1 MLSFAPGLKVFV
13 APGVTDLR
21 KGFSGL
27 TALAANQLRQDPRS
41 GHVFAFCNRRRSLIK
56 LLLWDGSGFWVMAK
70 RLESGTFAWP
80 SGAATDTVTMSIDEL
95 GWLLGGLDPREVT
108 RRDWWRREP
117 TLSAAGVFE

>member
-13 APGVTDLR
+13 APGATDLR

-27 TALAANQLRQDPRS
+27 TALASSQLRQDPLS
-41 GHVFAFCNRRRSLIK
+41 GHVFAFCNRRRTLIK

-80 SGAATDTVTMSIDEL
+80 ARTAEAVTMSIDEL
-95 GWLLGGLDPREVT
+95 GWLLGGLDPREVR

-117 TLSAAGVFE
+117 SLSAAEVFE